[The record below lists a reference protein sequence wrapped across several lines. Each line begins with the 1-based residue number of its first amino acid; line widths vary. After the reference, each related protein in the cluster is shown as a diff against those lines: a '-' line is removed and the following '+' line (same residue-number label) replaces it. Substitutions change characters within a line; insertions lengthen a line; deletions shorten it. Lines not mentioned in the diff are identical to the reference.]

1 MPSLREE
8 STSGRL
14 ALAQPE
20 RDFEVLLEAVPDAL
34 VAVDRA
40 GMIRYV
46 NRRSES
52 LFDYDRDDLVGHPIE
67 MLVPESVRKD
77 HPAHREAYFGGPAVR
92 RPGRPGRA
100 ELDREGTTDQK
111 PAKSPKCLRGRKRDG
126 TEFPLNLSL
135 FQFDT
140 EEGLLVIAAVH
151 DLADSEKANDKRDRM
166 SRLAAMV
173 EFSEDANISI
183 GPDGIITSWNPA
195 AEKVYGYSS
204 KEMIGK
210 PGSFIP
216 PDQAPR

>member
-1 MPSLREE
+1 ME
-8 STSGRL
+8 
-14 ALAQPE
+14 ALP
-20 RDFEVLLEAVPDAL
+20 L
-34 VAVDRA
+34 
-40 GMIRYV
+40 G
-46 NRRSES
+46 
-52 LFDYDRDDLVGHPIE
+52 
-67 MLVPESVRKD
+67 VR
-77 HPAHREAYFGGPAVR
+77 GVR
-92 RPGRPGRA
+92 GRP
-100 ELDREGTTDQK
+100 EPDREGTTGQK
-111 PAKSPKCLRGRKRDG
+111 PAKSPKCLRGRKWDG

-135 FQFDT
+135 FLFDT

-151 DLADSEKANDKRDRM
+151 DLTGSEKDNDKRDRM

-195 AEKVYGYSS
+195 AEKVFGYSS

>member
-14 ALAQPE
+14 ALAQSE

-52 LFDYDRDDLVGHPIE
+52 LFGYDRDDLVGHPIE
-67 MLVPESVRKD
+67 ILVPESVRQD

-92 RPGRPGRA
+92 RPGCP

-111 PAKSPKCLRGRKRDG
+111 PAKSPRCLRGRKRDG

-135 FQFDT
+135 FQCDT
-140 EEGLLVIAAVH
+140 DEGLLVLAAVH
-151 DLADSEKANDKRDRM
+151 ELTDSEKASDKRDRM

-173 EFSEDANISI
+173 ELSEDANISI

-195 AEKVYGYSS
+195 AERLYGYSS
-204 KEMIGK
+204 REMIGK
-210 PGSFIP
+210 PGSFIL
-216 PDQAPR
+216 PDQAPC